1 MTDDKYNIKIKMKHL
16 LVIGALML
24 SVNTIG
30 QVAGTDTTTNEPL
43 NAAANIIIGNISKG
57 ITLGAYT
64 QIDYNQPFGDIVR
77 KNGTLD
83 VHRLVTFM
91 GYKFNDRT
99 HFVTEIEIEHV
110 KEVFVEQAFLSYRID
125 EKLNFRAGL
134 ILIPMGILNEYHE
147 PPIYNGVERPNL
159 DSKIVPTTWRELGA
173 GFSGKF
179 DNLSLKYQIYIL
191 NGFNGYDGSG
201 KFRGTD
207 GFRNGRQKGAES
219 FMSAPNLSTKIDY
232 YGIMGLKLG
241 LALYRGKSQSSLYDG
256 LDMDDVG
263 AVKTADS
270 SVVGIT
276 MFGLDIRYQNMGFE
290 ARAQY
295 ILASTSN
302 TTQYNAF
309 TGNDLGSQM
318 MGYYVEA
325 GYNVLRFFKDTR
337 NKMIVFARYENYNTH
352 AKVDDGLTKNNV
364 YNRTDITVGLGFKV
378 ADGAVFKADYQL
390 FKNADTNVDGTKQ
403 FNLGVGIWF

>member
-1 MTDDKYNIKIKMKHL
+1 MKNL

-24 SVNTIG
+24 STNVTG
-30 QVAGTDTTTNEPL
+30 QVTGTDTTTNEPL
-43 NAAANIIIGNISKG
+43 NTAENIIAGNISKG

-64 QIDYNQPFGDIVR
+64 QIDYNQPFGDIVKR
-77 KNGTLD
+77 NGKLD
-83 VHRLVTFM
+83 VHRLVMFM

-99 HFVTEIEIEHV
+99 HFVSEIEFEHV
-110 KEVFVEQAFLSYRID
+110 KELYVEQAFLSYRID

-134 ILIPMGILNEYHE
+134 ILIPMGIVNEYHE
-147 PPIYNGVERPNL
+147 PPTYNGVERPNL

-179 DNLSLKYQIYIL
+179 DDLSLKYQLYIL

-207 GFRNGRQKGAES
+207 GFRKGRQKGANS
-219 FMSAPNLSTKIDY
+219 FMSSPNLSTKIDY
-232 YGIMGLKLG
+232 YGILGLKLG
-241 LALYRGKSQSSLYDG
+241 LAVYYGKSQSSLYDG
-256 LDMDDVG
+256 LAMDDVN

-270 SVVGIT
+270 SIVGIT
-276 MFGLDIRYQNMGFE
+276 MLGFDARYQNKGFE

-295 ILASTSN
+295 ILAYASN
-302 TTQYNAF
+302 TGQYNTF

-318 MGYYVEA
+318 TGYYVEA
-325 GYNVLRFFKDTR
+325 GYDVLRFFKTAGSEL
-337 NKMIVFARYENYNTH
+337 MVFARYENYYTH
-352 AKVDDGLTKNNV
+352 ADVEEGTIKNDA
-364 YNRTDITVGLGFKV
+364 YNRTDVTIGLGFKV

-390 FKNADTNVDGTKQ
+390 FKNADTSTDNTNQ

>member
-1 MTDDKYNIKIKMKHL
+1 
-16 LVIGALML
+16 ML
-24 SVNTIG
+24 STNVTG
-30 QVAGTDTTTNEPL
+30 QVTGTDTTTNEPL
-43 NAAANIIIGNISKG
+43 NTAENIIAGNISKG

-64 QIDYNQPFGDIVR
+64 QIDYNQPFGDIVKR
-77 KNGTLD
+77 NGKLD
-83 VHRLVTFM
+83 VHRLVMFM

-99 HFVTEIEIEHV
+99 HFVSEIEFEHV
-110 KEVFVEQAFLSYRID
+110 KELYVEQAFLSYRID

-134 ILIPMGILNEYHE
+134 ILIPMGIVNEYHE
-147 PPIYNGVERPNL
+147 PPTYNGVERPNL

-179 DNLSLKYQIYIL
+179 DDLSLKYQLYIL

-207 GFRNGRQKGAES
+207 GFRNGRQKGANS
-219 FMSAPNLSTKIDY
+219 FMSSPNLSTKIDY
-232 YGIMGLKLG
+232 YGILGLKLG
-241 LALYRGKSQSSLYDG
+241 LAVYYGKSQSSLYDG
-256 LDMDDVG
+256 LAMDDVN

-270 SVVGIT
+270 SIVGIT
-276 MFGLDIRYQNMGFE
+276 MLGFDARYQNKGFE

-295 ILASTSN
+295 ILAYASN
-302 TTQYNAF
+302 TGQYNTF

-318 MGYYVEA
+318 TGYYVEA
-325 GYNVLRFFKDTR
+325 GYDVLRFFKTAGSEL
-337 NKMIVFARYENYNTH
+337 MVFARYENYYTH
-352 AKVDDGLTKNNV
+352 ADVEEGTIKNDA
-364 YNRTDITVGLGFKV
+364 YNRTDVTIGLGFKV

-390 FKNADTNVDGTKQ
+390 FKNADTSTDNTNQ

>member
-1 MTDDKYNIKIKMKHL
+1 MKNL

-24 SVNTIG
+24 STNVTG
-30 QVAGTDTTTNEPL
+30 QVTGTDTTTNEPL
-43 NAAANIIIGNISKG
+43 NTAENIIAGNISKG

-64 QIDYNQPFGDIVR
+64 QIDYNQPFGDIVKR
-77 KNGTLD
+77 NGKLD
-83 VHRLVTFM
+83 VHRLVMFM

-99 HFVTEIEIEHV
+99 HFVSEIEFEHV
-110 KEVFVEQAFLSYRID
+110 KELYVEQAFLSYRID

-134 ILIPMGILNEYHE
+134 ILIPMGIVNEYHE
-147 PPIYNGVERPNL
+147 PPTYNGVERPNL

-179 DNLSLKYQIYIL
+179 DDLSLKYQLYIL

-207 GFRNGRQKGAES
+207 GFRKGRQKGANS
-219 FMSAPNLSTKIDY
+219 FMSSPNLSTKIDY
-232 YGIMGLKLG
+232 YGILGLKLG
-241 LALYRGKSQSSLYDG
+241 LAVYYGKSQSSLYDG
-256 LDMDDVG
+256 LAMDDVN

-270 SVVGIT
+270 SIVGIT
-276 MFGLDIRYQNMGFE
+276 MLGFDARYQNKGFE

-295 ILASTSN
+295 ILAYASN
-302 TTQYNAF
+302 TGQYNTF

-318 MGYYVEA
+318 TGYYLEA
-325 GYNVLRFFKDTR
+325 GYDVLRFFKTAGSEL
-337 NKMIVFARYENYNTH
+337 MVFARYENYYTH
-352 AKVDDGLTKNNV
+352 ADVEEGTIKNDA
-364 YNRTDITVGLGFKV
+364 YNRTDVTIGLGFKV

-390 FKNADTNVDGTKQ
+390 FKNADTSTDNTNQ

>member
-1 MTDDKYNIKIKMKHL
+1 
-16 LVIGALML
+16 ML
-24 SVNTIG
+24 STNVTG
-30 QVAGTDTTTNEPL
+30 QVTGTDTTTNEPL
-43 NAAANIIIGNISKG
+43 NTAENIIAGNISKG

-64 QIDYNQPFGDIVR
+64 QIDYNQPFGDIVKR
-77 KNGTLD
+77 NGKLD
-83 VHRLVTFM
+83 VHRLVMFM

-99 HFVTEIEIEHV
+99 HFVSEIEFEHV
-110 KEVFVEQAFLSYRID
+110 KELYVEQAFLSYRID

-134 ILIPMGILNEYHE
+134 ILIPMGIVNEYHE
-147 PPIYNGVERPNL
+147 PPTYNGVERPNL

-179 DNLSLKYQIYIL
+179 DDLSLKYQLYIL

-207 GFRNGRQKGAES
+207 GFRNGRQKGANS
-219 FMSAPNLSTKIDY
+219 FMSSPNLSTKIDY
-232 YGIMGLKLG
+232 YGILGLKLG
-241 LALYRGKSQSSLYDG
+241 LAVYYGKSQSSLYDG
-256 LDMDDVG
+256 LAMDDVN

-270 SVVGIT
+270 SIVGIT
-276 MFGLDIRYQNMGFE
+276 MLGFDARYQNKGFE

-295 ILASTSN
+295 ILAYASN
-302 TTQYNAF
+302 TGQYNTF

-318 MGYYVEA
+318 TGYYVEA
-325 GYNVLRFFKDTR
+325 GYDVLRFFNTAGSEL
-337 NKMIVFARYENYNTH
+337 MVFARYENYYTH
-352 AKVDDGLTKNNV
+352 ADVEEGTIKNDA
-364 YNRTDITVGLGFKV
+364 YNRTDVTIGLGFKV

-390 FKNADTNVDGTKQ
+390 FKNADTSTDNTNQ

>member
-1 MTDDKYNIKIKMKHL
+1 MRDL

-24 SVNTIG
+24 SINTIG
-30 QVAGTDTTTNEPL
+30 QVTGTDTTTNEPL
-43 NAAANIIIGNISKG
+43 NSAENIIAGNISKG
-57 ITLGAYT
+57 VTLGAYA
-64 QIDYNQPFGDIVR
+64 QIDYNQPFGNTVR
-77 KNGTLD
+77 KNSNLD

-147 PPIYNGVERPNL
+147 PPTYNGVERPNL
-159 DSKIVPTTWRELGA
+159 DSKIVPTTWRELGV
-173 GFSGKF
+173 GFSGTF
-179 DNLSLKYQIYIL
+179 DDLSLKYQLYIL

-201 KFRGTD
+201 KLRGTD
-207 GFRNGRQKGAES
+207 GFRKGRQKGANS

-232 YGIMGLKLG
+232 YGIIGLKLG
-241 LALYRGKSQSSLYDG
+241 LAVYYGKSQSSLYDG
-256 LDMDDVG
+256 LDMDDVD
-263 AVKTADS
+263 ALKMADS

-276 MFGLDIRYQNMGFE
+276 MLGLDVRYQNKGFE

-295 ILASTSN
+295 ILTSVSN

-309 TGNDLGSQM
+309 TGNDIGSQM

-325 GYNVLRFFKDTR
+325 GYNVLKFVKNTS
-337 NKMIVFARYENYNTH
+337 NKMVVFTRYENYNTH
-352 AKVDDGLTKNNV
+352 NRVEDGLNKNDTF
-364 YNRTDITVGLGFKV
+364 NRTDISVGLGFKV
-378 ADGAVFKADYQL
+378 ANGAVFKADYQL
-390 FKNADTNVDGTKQ
+390 FKNADTSVDDTNQ

>member
-1 MTDDKYNIKIKMKHL
+1 MKNL

-24 SVNTIG
+24 STNVTG
-30 QVAGTDTTTNEPL
+30 QVTGTDTTTNEPL
-43 NAAANIIIGNISKG
+43 NTAENIIAGNISKG

-64 QIDYNQPFGDIVR
+64 QIDYNQPFGDIVKR
-77 KNGTLD
+77 NGKLD
-83 VHRLVTFM
+83 VHRLVMFM

-99 HFVTEIEIEHV
+99 HFVSEIEFEHV
-110 KEVFVEQAFLSYRID
+110 KELYVEQAFLSYRID

-134 ILIPMGILNEYHE
+134 ILIPMGIVNEYHE
-147 PPIYNGVERPNL
+147 PPTYNGVERPNL

-179 DNLSLKYQIYIL
+179 DDLSLKYQLYIL

-207 GFRNGRQKGAES
+207 GFRNGRQKGANS
-219 FMSAPNLSTKIDY
+219 FMSSPNLSTKIDY
-232 YGIMGLKLG
+232 YGILGLKLG
-241 LALYRGKSQSSLYDG
+241 LAVYYGKSQSSLYDG
-256 LDMDDVG
+256 LAMDDVN

-270 SVVGIT
+270 SIVGIT
-276 MFGLDIRYQNMGFE
+276 MLGFDARYQNKGFE

-295 ILASTSN
+295 ILAYASN
-302 TTQYNAF
+302 TGQYNTF

-318 MGYYVEA
+318 TGYYLEA
-325 GYNVLRFFKDTR
+325 GYDVLRFFKTAGSEL
-337 NKMIVFARYENYNTH
+337 MVFARYENYYTH
-352 AKVDDGLTKNNV
+352 ADVEEGTIKNDA
-364 YNRTDITVGLGFKV
+364 YNRTDVTIGLGFKV

-390 FKNADTNVDGTKQ
+390 FKNADTSTDNTNQ

>member
-1 MTDDKYNIKIKMKHL
+1 MKNL

-24 SVNTIG
+24 STNVTG
-30 QVAGTDTTTNEPL
+30 QVTGTDTTTNEPL
-43 NAAANIIIGNISKG
+43 NTAENIIAGNISKG

-64 QIDYNQPFGDIVR
+64 QIDYNQPFGDIVKR
-77 KNGTLD
+77 NGKLD
-83 VHRLVTFM
+83 VHRLVMFM

-99 HFVTEIEIEHV
+99 HFVSEIEFEHV
-110 KEVFVEQAFLSYRID
+110 KELYVEQAFLSYRID

-134 ILIPMGILNEYHE
+134 ILIPMGIVNEYHE
-147 PPIYNGVERPNL
+147 PPTYNGVERPNL

-179 DNLSLKYQIYIL
+179 DDLSLKYQLYIL

-207 GFRNGRQKGAES
+207 GFRNGRQKGANS
-219 FMSAPNLSTKIDY
+219 FMSSPNLSTKIDY
-232 YGIMGLKLG
+232 YGILGLKLG
-241 LALYRGKSQSSLYDG
+241 LAVYYGKSQSSLYDG
-256 LDMDDVG
+256 LAMDDVN

-270 SVVGIT
+270 SIVGIT
-276 MFGLDIRYQNMGFE
+276 MLGFDARYQNKGFE

-295 ILASTSN
+295 ILAYASN
-302 TTQYNAF
+302 TGQYNTF

-318 MGYYVEA
+318 TGYYLEA
-325 GYNVLRFFKDTR
+325 GYDVLRFFNTAGSEL
-337 NKMIVFARYENYNTH
+337 MVFARYENYYTH
-352 AKVDDGLTKNNV
+352 ADVEEGTIKNDA
-364 YNRTDITVGLGFKV
+364 YNRTDVTIGLGFKV

-390 FKNADTNVDGTKQ
+390 FKNADTSTDNTNQ

>member
-1 MTDDKYNIKIKMKHL
+1 
-16 LVIGALML
+16 ML
-24 SVNTIG
+24 STNVTG
-30 QVAGTDTTTNEPL
+30 QVTGTDTTTNEPL
-43 NAAANIIIGNISKG
+43 NTAENIIAGNISKG

-64 QIDYNQPFGDIVR
+64 QIDYNQPFGDIVKR
-77 KNGTLD
+77 NGKLD
-83 VHRLVTFM
+83 VHRLVMFM

-99 HFVTEIEIEHV
+99 HFVSEIEFEHV
-110 KEVFVEQAFLSYRID
+110 KELYVEQAFLSYRID

-134 ILIPMGILNEYHE
+134 ILIPMGIVNEYHE
-147 PPIYNGVERPNL
+147 PPTYNGVERPNL

-179 DNLSLKYQIYIL
+179 DDLSLKYQLYIL

-207 GFRNGRQKGAES
+207 GFRKGRQKGANS
-219 FMSAPNLSTKIDY
+219 FMSSPNLSTKIDY
-232 YGIMGLKLG
+232 YGILGLKLG
-241 LALYRGKSQSSLYDG
+241 LAVYYGKSQSSLYDG
-256 LDMDDVG
+256 LAMDDVN

-270 SVVGIT
+270 SIVGIT
-276 MFGLDIRYQNMGFE
+276 MLGFDARYQNKGFE

-295 ILASTSN
+295 ILAYASN
-302 TTQYNAF
+302 TGQYNTF

-318 MGYYVEA
+318 TGYYLEA
-325 GYNVLRFFKDTR
+325 GYDVLRFFNTAGSEL
-337 NKMIVFARYENYNTH
+337 MVFARYENYYTH
-352 AKVDDGLTKNNV
+352 ADVEEGTIKNDA
-364 YNRTDITVGLGFKV
+364 YNRTDVTIGLGFKV

-390 FKNADTNVDGTKQ
+390 FKNADTSTDNTNQ

>member
-1 MTDDKYNIKIKMKHL
+1 
-16 LVIGALML
+16 ML
-24 SVNTIG
+24 STNVTG
-30 QVAGTDTTTNEPL
+30 QVTGTDTTTNEPL
-43 NAAANIIIGNISKG
+43 NTAENIIAGNISKG

-64 QIDYNQPFGDIVR
+64 QIDYNQPFGDIVKR
-77 KNGTLD
+77 NGKLD
-83 VHRLVTFM
+83 VHRLVMFM

-99 HFVTEIEIEHV
+99 HFVSEIEFEHV
-110 KEVFVEQAFLSYRID
+110 KELYVEQAFLSYRID

-134 ILIPMGILNEYHE
+134 ILIPMGIVNEYHE
-147 PPIYNGVERPNL
+147 PPTYNGVERPNL

-179 DNLSLKYQIYIL
+179 DDLSLKYQLYIL

-207 GFRNGRQKGAES
+207 GFRNGRQKGANS
-219 FMSAPNLSTKIDY
+219 FMSSPNLSTKIDY
-232 YGIMGLKLG
+232 YGILGLKLG
-241 LALYRGKSQSSLYDG
+241 LAVYYGKSQSSLYDG
-256 LDMDDVG
+256 LAMDDVN

-270 SVVGIT
+270 SIVGIT
-276 MFGLDIRYQNMGFE
+276 MLGFDARYQNKGFE

-295 ILASTSN
+295 ILAYASN
-302 TTQYNAF
+302 TGQYNTF

-318 MGYYVEA
+318 TGYYLEA
-325 GYNVLRFFKDTR
+325 GYDVLRFFNTAGSEL
-337 NKMIVFARYENYNTH
+337 MVFARYENYYTH
-352 AKVDDGLTKNNV
+352 ADVEEGTIKNDA
-364 YNRTDITVGLGFKV
+364 YNRTDVTIGLGFKV

-390 FKNADTNVDGTKQ
+390 FKNADTSTDNTNQ

>member
-1 MTDDKYNIKIKMKHL
+1 MKNL

-24 SVNTIG
+24 STNVTG
-30 QVAGTDTTTNEPL
+30 QVTGTDTTTNEPL
-43 NAAANIIIGNISKG
+43 NTAENIIAGNISKG

-64 QIDYNQPFGDIVR
+64 QIDYNQPFGDIVKR
-77 KNGTLD
+77 NGKLD
-83 VHRLVTFM
+83 VHRLVMFM

-99 HFVTEIEIEHV
+99 HFVSEIEFEHV
-110 KEVFVEQAFLSYRID
+110 KELYVEQAFLSYRID

-134 ILIPMGILNEYHE
+134 ILIPMGIVNEYHE
-147 PPIYNGVERPNL
+147 PPTYNGVERPNL

-179 DNLSLKYQIYIL
+179 DDLSLKYQLYIL

-207 GFRNGRQKGAES
+207 GFRNGRQKGANS
-219 FMSAPNLSTKIDY
+219 FMSSPNLSTKIDY
-232 YGIMGLKLG
+232 YGILGLKLG
-241 LALYRGKSQSSLYDG
+241 LAVYYGKSQSSLYDG
-256 LDMDDVG
+256 LAMDDVN

-270 SVVGIT
+270 SIVGIT
-276 MFGLDIRYQNMGFE
+276 MLGFDARYQNKGFE

-295 ILASTSN
+295 ILAYASN
-302 TTQYNAF
+302 TGQYNTF

-318 MGYYVEA
+318 TGYYVEA
-325 GYNVLRFFKDTR
+325 GYDVLRFFKTAGSEL
-337 NKMIVFARYENYNTH
+337 MVFARYENYYTH
-352 AKVDDGLTKNNV
+352 ADVEEGTIKNDA
-364 YNRTDITVGLGFKV
+364 YNRTDVTIGLGFKV

-390 FKNADTNVDGTKQ
+390 FKNADTSTDNTNQ

>member
-1 MTDDKYNIKIKMKHL
+1 MKNL

-24 SVNTIG
+24 STNVTG
-30 QVAGTDTTTNEPL
+30 QVTGTDTTTNEPL
-43 NAAANIIIGNISKG
+43 NTAENIIAGNISKG

-64 QIDYNQPFGDIVR
+64 QIDYNQPFGDIVKR
-77 KNGTLD
+77 NGKLD
-83 VHRLVTFM
+83 VHRLVMFM

-99 HFVTEIEIEHV
+99 HFVSEIEFEHV
-110 KEVFVEQAFLSYRID
+110 KELYVEQAFLSYRID

-134 ILIPMGILNEYHE
+134 ILIPMGIVNEYHE
-147 PPIYNGVERPNL
+147 PPTYNGVERPNL

-179 DNLSLKYQIYIL
+179 DDLSLKYQLYIL

-207 GFRNGRQKGAES
+207 GFRNGRQKGANS
-219 FMSAPNLSTKIDY
+219 FMSSPNLSTKIDY
-232 YGIMGLKLG
+232 YGILGLKLG
-241 LALYRGKSQSSLYDG
+241 LAVYYGKSQSSLYDG
-256 LDMDDVG
+256 LAMDDVN

-270 SVVGIT
+270 SIVGIT
-276 MFGLDIRYQNMGFE
+276 MLGFDARYQNKGFE

-295 ILASTSN
+295 ILAYASN
-302 TTQYNAF
+302 TGQYNTF

-318 MGYYVEA
+318 TGYYVEA
-325 GYNVLRFFKDTR
+325 GYDVLRFFNTAGSEL
-337 NKMIVFARYENYNTH
+337 MVFARYENYYTH
-352 AKVDDGLTKNNV
+352 ADVEEGTIKNDA
-364 YNRTDITVGLGFKV
+364 YNRTDVTIGLGFKV

-390 FKNADTNVDGTKQ
+390 FKNADTSTDNTNQ

>member
-1 MTDDKYNIKIKMKHL
+1 MKYL
-16 LVIGALML
+16 LIIGALIL
-24 SVNTIG
+24 STNVTG
-30 QVAGTDTTTNEPL
+30 QVTGTDTTTNEPL
-43 NAAANIIIGNISKG
+43 NSVANIIAGNISKG
-57 ITLGAYT
+57 VTLGAYA
-64 QIDYNQPFGDIVR
+64 QIDYNQPFGDTVR
-77 KNGTLD
+77 KNGKLD

-134 ILIPMGILNEYHE
+134 ILIPMGIVNEYHE
-147 PPIYNGVERPNL
+147 PPTYNGVERPNL

-173 GFSGKF
+173 GFSGRF
-179 DNLSLKYQIYIL
+179 DDLSLKYQIYVF
-191 NGFNGYDGSG
+191 NGFNGFSGSG

-207 GFRNGRQKGAES
+207 GFRKGRQKGAES
-219 FMSAPNLSTKIDY
+219 FMSSPNLSTKIDY

-241 LALYRGKSQSSLYDG
+241 LAAYYGKSQSTLYDG
-256 LDMDDVG
+256 LDTDNNSN

-276 MFGLDIRYQNMGFE
+276 MLGFDARYQNKGFE

-295 ILASTSN
+295 ILTNTSN
-302 TTQYNAF
+302 TGQYNTF
-309 TGNDLGSQM
+309 TGKDLGSQM
-318 MGYYVEA
+318 TGYYVEA
-325 GYNVLRFFKDTR
+325 GYNVLKFFKDTK
-337 NKMIVFARYENYNTH
+337 NKMLVFARYENYNTH
-352 AKVDDGLTKNNV
+352 ADVDGITKNDA
-364 YNRTDITVGLGFKV
+364 YNRTDVTVGLGFKV

-390 FKNADTNVDGTKQ
+390 FQNADSKIDDKNQ
-403 FNLGVGIWF
+403 INIGVGIWF

>member
-1 MTDDKYNIKIKMKHL
+1 
-16 LVIGALML
+16 ML
-24 SVNTIG
+24 STNVTG
-30 QVAGTDTTTNEPL
+30 QVTGTDTTTNEPL
-43 NAAANIIIGNISKG
+43 NTAENIIAGNISKG

-64 QIDYNQPFGDIVR
+64 QIDYNQPFGDIVKR
-77 KNGTLD
+77 NGKLD
-83 VHRLVTFM
+83 VHRLVMFM

-99 HFVTEIEIEHV
+99 HFVSEIEFEHV
-110 KEVFVEQAFLSYRID
+110 KELYVEQAFLSYRID

-134 ILIPMGILNEYHE
+134 ILIPMGIVNEYHE
-147 PPIYNGVERPNL
+147 PPTYNGVERPNL

-179 DNLSLKYQIYIL
+179 DDLSLKYQLYIL

-207 GFRNGRQKGAES
+207 GFRNGRQKGANS
-219 FMSAPNLSTKIDY
+219 FMSSPNLSTKIDY
-232 YGIMGLKLG
+232 YGILGLKLG
-241 LALYRGKSQSSLYDG
+241 LAVYYGKSQSSLYDG
-256 LDMDDVG
+256 LAMDDVN

-270 SVVGIT
+270 SIVGIT
-276 MFGLDIRYQNMGFE
+276 MLGFDARYQNKGFE

-295 ILASTSN
+295 ILAYASN
-302 TTQYNAF
+302 TGQYNTF

-318 MGYYVEA
+318 TGYYLEA
-325 GYNVLRFFKDTR
+325 GYDVLRFFKTAGSEL
-337 NKMIVFARYENYNTH
+337 MVFARYENYYTH
-352 AKVDDGLTKNNV
+352 ADVEEGTIKNDA
-364 YNRTDITVGLGFKV
+364 YNRTDVTIGLGFKV

-390 FKNADTNVDGTKQ
+390 FKNADTSTDNTNQ

>member
-1 MTDDKYNIKIKMKHL
+1 MRNL
-16 LVIGALML
+16 LVIGALLL
-24 SVNTIG
+24 STNTIG
-30 QVAGTDTTTNEPL
+30 QVTGTDTTTNEPL
-43 NAAANIIIGNISKG
+43 NSVSNIIAGNISKG
-57 ITLGAYT
+57 LSLGAYV
-64 QIDYNQPFGDIVR
+64 QIDYNQPFGNTVR
-77 KNGTLD
+77 KNGSLD

-91 GYKFNDRT
+91 GFKFNDRT

-125 EKLNFRAGL
+125 EKFNFRAGL

-147 PPIYNGVERPNL
+147 PPTYNGVERPNL
-159 DSKIVPTTWRELGA
+159 DSKIVPTTWRELGV
-173 GFSGKF
+173 GFSGTF
-179 DNLSLKYQIYIL
+179 DDLSLKYQLYIL

-207 GFRNGRQKGAES
+207 GFRKGRQKGANS

-232 YGIMGLKLG
+232 YGIIGLKLG
-241 LALYRGKSQSSLYDG
+241 LAVYYGKSQSSMYDG
-256 LDMDDVG
+256 LDMDNVD

-270 SVVGIT
+270 SVVRIT
-276 MFGLDIRYQNMGFE
+276 MLGLDVRYQNKGFE

-295 ILASTSN
+295 ILASVSN

-309 TGNDLGSQM
+309 TGNDLGSLM
-318 MGYYVEA
+318 MGFYVEA
-325 GYNVLRFFKDTR
+325 GYNVLKFIKDTR
-337 NKMIVFARYENYNTH
+337 NKMVIFARYENYNTH
-352 AKVDDGLTKNNV
+352 AHVDDGLNKN
-364 YNRTDITVGLGFKV
+364 YAFNRTDISVGLGFKV

-390 FKNADTNVDGTKQ
+390 FKNADTSVDDTNQ